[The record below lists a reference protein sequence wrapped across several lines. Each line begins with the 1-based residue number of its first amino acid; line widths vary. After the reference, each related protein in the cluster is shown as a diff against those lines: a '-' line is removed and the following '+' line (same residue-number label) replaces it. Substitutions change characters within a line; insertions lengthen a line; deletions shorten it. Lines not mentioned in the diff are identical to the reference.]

1 MVWGSFAYHYHNKK
15 LFLSLLYCW
24 NILQLSLKKQSI
36 ARALLIMVSTWSW
49 SLEWSGSDQLDGLGH
64 HLNRIRWSAAAAT
77 RIPKKPSQPTGPPFS
92 TWDKRHQFIIFS
104 LQLLWQEK
112 PCVGLS
118 SRLHIRTQMH
128 IFHNLVV
135 FVYDQV
141 NDKMKLIDVFRCW
154 KCKASRL
161 DGCKCICEWQDEI
174 SPFNLSFKRNRNDK
188 LRYEWSRQGS
198 RKFDGDSYLL
208 WPEIDGL

>member
-1 MVWGSFAYHYHNKK
+1 
-15 LFLSLLYCW
+15 
-24 NILQLSLKKQSI
+24 
-36 ARALLIMVSTWSW
+36 MVSTWSW
-49 SLEWSGSDQLDGLGH
+49 SSEWSGSDQLDGLDH
-64 HLNRIRWSAAAAT
+64 PLNRIRWSSHQQRQQQGFLRSRPNQPGRRSPPGT
-77 RIPKKPSQPTGPPFS
+77 RDISFYNFQFSAPMTGKGIKTISLS
-92 TWDKRHQFIIFS
+92 T
-104 LQLLWQEK
+104 
-112 PCVGLS
+112 CVGLS
-118 SRLHIRTQMH
+118 SLLHIRTQMH

-141 NDKMKLIDVFRCW
+141 NDEMKLMNVFRCW

-174 SPFNLSFKRNRNDK
+174 SHFNLSFKRNRNDK